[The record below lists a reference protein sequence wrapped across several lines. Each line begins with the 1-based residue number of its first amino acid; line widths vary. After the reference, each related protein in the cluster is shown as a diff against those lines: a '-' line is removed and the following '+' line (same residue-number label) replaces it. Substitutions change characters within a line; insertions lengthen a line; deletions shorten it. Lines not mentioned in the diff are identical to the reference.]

1 MTCFLLQLVS
11 AETLRSMSDDI
22 ESLCLVREYRQLE
35 ETFVTHY
42 TNKIMCD
49 RDAVNLQDI
58 KRDVHKRDKIVL
70 EKRATADQ
78 SPAAVKIE
86 ERIGWECL
94 WENALVCGE
103 RCMSK
108 IQWLVKALYHRCNG
122 EDCPHPYVTI
132 SEDVLNSMN
141 SDLCVPL
148 FSKFL
153 PTSCTVPPL
162 GVMR

>member
-1 MTCFLLQLVS
+1 M
-11 AETLRSMSDDI
+11 
-22 ESLCLVREYRQLE
+22 
-35 ETFVTHY
+35 H
-42 TNKIMCD
+42 D

-70 EKRATADQ
+70 EKRATADR
-78 SPAAVKIE
+78 SPATVKIE

-103 RCMSK
+103 RCMRK
-108 IQWLVKALYHRCNG
+108 IRWLVKAMYHRCNG
-122 EDCPHPYVTI
+122 EDCIHPYITK